1 MNESEARAI
10 LDGCAWCR
18 PHGRPICSFCRKALA
33 DYMALPPGMTLL
45 DLVNRDLLRMELLGV
60 LRDRMLR
67 LRG

>member
-1 MNESEARAI
+1 MSAPKKSRLAYVRRVGHNA
-10 LDGCAWCR
+10 
-18 PHGRPICSFCRKALA
+18 HGSFCRKALA

>member
-1 MNESEARAI
+1 
-10 LDGCAWCR
+10 
-18 PHGRPICSFCRKALA
+18 
-33 DYMALPPGMTLL
+33 MTLL